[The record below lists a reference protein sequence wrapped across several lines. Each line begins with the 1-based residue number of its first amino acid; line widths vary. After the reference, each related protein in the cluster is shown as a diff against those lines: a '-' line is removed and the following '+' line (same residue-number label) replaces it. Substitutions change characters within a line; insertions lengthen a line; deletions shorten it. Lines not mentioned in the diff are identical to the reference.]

1 MQKSEH
7 CIFLCLLK
15 HGHSILIQGL
25 DPVHVGGDV
34 ATEDAAGIMDRLC
47 GQSADNY
54 TRMSV
59 SFEGILIWLIK
70 AEYLDQ

>member
-25 DPVHVGGDV
+25 DPVHEGGDV
-34 ATEDAAGIMDRLC
+34 ATEDPARIMDQLC
-47 GQSADNY
+47 GQSADHY
-54 TRMSV
+54 TRMSIF
-59 SFEGILIWLIK
+59 FEGILIWLIK
-70 AEYLDQ
+70 VEYLDK